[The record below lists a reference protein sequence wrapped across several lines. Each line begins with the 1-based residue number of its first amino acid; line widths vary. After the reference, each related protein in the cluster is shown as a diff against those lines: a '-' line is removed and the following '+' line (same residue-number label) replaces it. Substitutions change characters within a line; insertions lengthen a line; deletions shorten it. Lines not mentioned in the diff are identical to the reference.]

1 MPRLGRTSGDTEEQ
15 QHNSRESSLR
25 QAALIAPQKWL
36 FSSAFIWNPREK
48 LRIKLSL
55 WNIKD
60 GWNTCHK
67 IPLRT
72 DNYCRRFYFQHKD
85 LSPFLSRGQ
94 KKKMHIHFFSFG
106 AFLLRFCRIW
116 QLDKVDMSAAI
127 SFSFTLQI
135 PSSFLKKKSLL
146 SLIFAH
152 FSKKCDVSLALLFC
166 CHKSNW
172 QFCQA
177 WGPDQHTMF
186 SVSSHTYQYHQQG
199 MFTWIEDKI
208 LMTEVNRRKTLKT
221 CFDTLWN
228 QLAYFDW
235 IHQTVGQ
242 AHKASSDAECPK
254 SLPIYYHE
262 RNLCFSYR
270 SVSFCCIFFTLP
282 SCTSVPGTATSFSFP
297 RSFIQ
302 WENQTSVWLYFISFL
317 PLTLISDFI
326 P

>member
-25 QAALIAPQKWL
+25 QAALITPKKWL
-36 FSSAFIWNPREK
+36 FFSSAFIWNPREK

-85 LSPFLSRGQ
+85 LSPFFLGDK

-135 PSSFLKKKSLL
+135 PSSFLKKKVSSVINFCTFFQKMWCLFSTPLLL
-146 SLIFAH
+146 SQ
-152 FSKKCDVSLALLFC
+152 V
-166 CHKSNW
+166 
-172 QFCQA
+172 
-177 WGPDQHTMF
+177 
-186 SVSSHTYQYHQQG
+186 
-199 MFTWIEDKI
+199 
-208 LMTEVNRRKTLKT
+208 
-221 CFDTLWN
+221 
-228 QLAYFDW
+228 
-235 IHQTVGQ
+235 
-242 AHKASSDAECPK
+242 
-254 SLPIYYHE
+254 
-262 RNLCFSYR
+262 
-270 SVSFCCIFFTLP
+270 
-282 SCTSVPGTATSFSFP
+282 
-297 RSFIQ
+297 
-302 WENQTSVWLYFISFL
+302 
-317 PLTLISDFI
+317 
-326 P
+326 